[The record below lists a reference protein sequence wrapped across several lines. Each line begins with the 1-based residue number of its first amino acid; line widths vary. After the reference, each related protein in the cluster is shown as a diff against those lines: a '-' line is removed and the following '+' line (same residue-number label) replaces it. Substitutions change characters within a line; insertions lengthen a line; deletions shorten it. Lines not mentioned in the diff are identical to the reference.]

1 MMKGNLMRGIVFAAA
16 LLCIAVH
23 GVAQAAHA
31 GGSAVPVL
39 MVSDIHFEPFWDPG
53 KTAQLAAAPAAQ
65 WKAILATADSP
76 DRAQRFTDLQQTC
89 KTRGVDTSFPLLASS
104 LNATRADA
112 AGIKFITITG
122 DLMSHDFSCKYQTLF
137 PQGTPAEYRA
147 FAEKTIEFVLI
158 SLRGNFPGVPVYAAL
173 GNNDSDCGDYQ
184 LDAQSEFLA
193 ATGKAFAADLSGVER
208 KEAMETF
215 AGGGYYSASL
225 PAPIRHTKVLVLDN
239 LFMAR
244 RYATCSAKPDP
255 AAAAAQIAWL
265 KQQLER
271 AREAK
276 EKIWVLGHLPPG
288 VDPYSTM
295 TRGKNIC
302 EGGNPQMFLSS
313 EALADALAG
322 FGDVIDIALFAH
334 THMDEM
340 RLIVPAKGSQD
351 HGPVAIKMVS
361 SISPVDGNNPSFTV
375 GSVDPASGML
385 TDYRVF
391 AASNKTGVDTQWIE
405 EYDYAT
411 AYQEPSFAS
420 SSVAHLVAEF
430 KADPGAQSEVSEN
443 YLTHYFVG
451 AGELSRGL
459 KPFWPQYV
467 CALMNH
473 TPDAYRSCVCT
484 KTP

>member
-1 MMKGNLMRGIVFAAA
+1 
-16 LLCIAVH
+16 
-23 GVAQAAHA
+23 
-31 GGSAVPVL
+31 
-39 MVSDIHFEPFWDPG
+39 
-53 KTAQLAAAPAAQ
+53 
-65 WKAILATADSP
+65 
-76 DRAQRFTDLQQTC
+76 
-89 KTRGVDTSFPLLASS
+89 
-104 LNATRADA
+104 
-112 AGIKFITITG
+112 
-122 DLMSHDFSCKYQTLF
+122 
-137 PQGTPAEYRA
+137 
-147 FAEKTIEFVLI
+147 
-158 SLRGNFPGVPVYAAL
+158 
-173 GNNDSDCGDYQ
+173 
-184 LDAQSEFLA
+184 
-193 ATGKAFAADLSGVER
+193 
-208 KEAMETF
+208 
-215 AGGGYYSASL
+215 
-225 PAPIRHTKVLVLDN
+225 
-239 LFMAR
+239 
-244 RYATCSAKPDP
+244 
-255 AAAAAQIAWL
+255 
-265 KQQLER
+265 
-271 AREAK
+271 
-276 EKIWVLGHLPPG
+276 
-288 VDPYSTM
+288 
-295 TRGKNIC
+295 
-302 EGGNPQMFLSS
+302 MFLSS